1 MNRDEFLNK
10 SFKIPVYP
18 VIPVDSFLDENC
30 FENYSKMFCPHETKP
45 EIIMK
50 LRILYHGNCFDGV
63 SSAAIFTKFYK
74 TKIHADAEVFYT
86 PTMHRAGNAFD
97 REQFDGEENAIVDF
111 KYCADERLTWWFD
124 HHQSAFLSEEDREH
138 FLADTS
144 GKKFLDTT
152 SKSCAEFIARIAK
165 EKFGFEDE
173 SLAELIEWA
182 HIIDGA
188 LYESAAQCVE
198 LRSPALKLMQV
209 IEGEKDA
216 NFVEKII
223 HDLTEK
229 SLDEIVESPEIQ
241 AKLKPILQQHW
252 RTVEL
257 IKEKAAYD
265 RGVVSFD
272 LTDEKI
278 DGYNKFIPYYFYP
291 ETTYNVALTQSDFR
305 TKISVG
311 SNPWAPRPR
320 LHNIAEICERY
331 GGGGHAVVGAV
342 SLKPDALEKG
352 KRIMK
357 EIIEELRFD
366 D

>member
-1 MNRDEFLNK
+1 
-10 SFKIPVYP
+10 
-18 VIPVDSFLDENC
+18 
-30 FENYSKMFCPHETKP
+30 
-45 EIIMK
+45 MK

-63 SSAAIFTKFYK
+63 SSAAVFTKFYRAK
-74 TKIHADAEVFYT
+74 VDANADVSYT

-97 REQFDGEENAIVDF
+97 REQFDGDENAIVDF
-111 KYCADERLTWWFD
+111 KYCPDERLTWWFD
-124 HHQSAFLSEEDREH
+124 HHQSAFLTPSDEQH

-188 LYESAAQCVE
+188 LYESPAQCVE
-198 LRSPALKLMQV
+198 LRSSALKLMQV
-209 IEGEKDA
+209 IEGEKDPA
-216 NFVEKII
+216 FVENII
-223 HDLTEK
+223 HLLTE
-229 SLDEIVESPEIQ
+229 STLDEIVESEEIQ
-241 AKLKPILQQHW
+241 SRLTPILERHW
-252 RTVEL
+252 NTVNL
-257 IKEKAAYD
+257 IKERAVYE
-265 RGVVSFD
+265 RGVVRFD
-272 LTDEKI
+272 LTDTGI

-291 ETTYNVALTQSDFR
+291 ETTYTVSLSQSVYR

-320 LHNIAEICERY
+320 THNIAEICERY

-342 SLKPDALEKG
+342 SLKPEELELG
-352 KRIMK
+352 KQYMG
-357 EIIEELRFD
+357 EIIDELQFD
-366 D
+366 N